1 MKIHQPILVGS
12 SQTSASLDTEG
23 VISSSAILIQTSI
36 PSSDD
41 LFLIKG
47 SVGEGEVVVNDKG
60 NITLKWSG
68 SAPPPVTE
76 GGLYYSAS
84 SFYMGL

>member
-36 PSSDD
+36 ASSDD

-47 SVGEGEVVVNDKG
+47 SVDEGEVVVNDKG

>member
-47 SVGEGEVVVNDKG
+47 SVDEGEVVVNDKG

>member
-23 VISSSAILIQTSI
+23 AISSSAVLIQTSI
-36 PSSDD
+36 SSTDD
-41 LFLIKG
+41 LLLVKG
-47 SVGEGEVVVNDKG
+47 SVNEGEVVVNDKG
-60 NITLKWSG
+60 NITLRWSG
-68 SAPPPVTE
+68 SVPPPVTE

>member
-23 VISSSAILIQTSI
+23 VITSSAVLIQTSI
-36 PSSDD
+36 PSDED
-41 LFLIKG
+41 LFLVKG
-47 SVGEGEVVVNDKG
+47 LVNEGEVMVNDKG

-68 SAPPPVTE
+68 SAPPPATE
-76 GGLYYSAS
+76 GGIYYSAS
-84 SFYMGL
+84 SFYIGT

>member
-12 SQTSASLDTEG
+12 SQTSASLDSEG
-23 VISSSAILIQTSI
+23 VISSSAVLIQTST
-36 PSSDD
+36 PSDED

-47 SVGEGEVVVNDKG
+47 SINEGEVVVNDKG

-84 SFYMGL
+84 SFYLGT